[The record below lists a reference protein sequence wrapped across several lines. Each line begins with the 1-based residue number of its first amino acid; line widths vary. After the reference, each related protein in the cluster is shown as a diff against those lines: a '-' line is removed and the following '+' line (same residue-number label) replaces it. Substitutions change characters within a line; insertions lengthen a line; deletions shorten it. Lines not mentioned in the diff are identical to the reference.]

1 MEQLDAR
8 VEEGDGSG
16 RQVVK
21 SCLPTSI
28 VMIRRDGV
36 ECSRV

>member
-1 MEQLDAR
+1 LPR
-8 VEEGDGSG
+8 VEEGGGTG

-28 VMIRRDGV
+28 IRRKSEGV
-36 ECSRV
+36 DCS